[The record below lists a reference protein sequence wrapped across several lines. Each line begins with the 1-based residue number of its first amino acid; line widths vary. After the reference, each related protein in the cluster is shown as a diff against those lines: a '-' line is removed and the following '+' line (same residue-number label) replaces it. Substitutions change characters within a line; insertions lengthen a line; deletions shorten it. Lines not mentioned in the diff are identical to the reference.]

1 MDVRAASLSS
11 ITKNAARYRVV
22 LRPRL
27 SGDVEALDVD
37 AIVVTTGPAHGGIL
51 QSQPLFRQLEEAG
64 VLQACP
70 TGLGI
75 LVDAQS
81 HPIST
86 FGESTTSL
94 FIAGPLARGAFGELM
109 GLPQVTEHAIF
120 VAAGVRDLMCRSKIS
135 PHANYA
141 VAG

>member
-1 MDVRAASLSS
+1 M
-11 ITKNAARYRVV
+11 

-27 SGDVEALDVD
+27 SGEVEGLDVD

-51 QSQPLFRQLEEAG
+51 QSQPLLRQLEEAG
-64 VLQACP
+64 LLQACP

-94 FIAGPLARGAFGELM
+94 FIAGPLARGTFGELM

-135 PHANYA
+135 PRANYA